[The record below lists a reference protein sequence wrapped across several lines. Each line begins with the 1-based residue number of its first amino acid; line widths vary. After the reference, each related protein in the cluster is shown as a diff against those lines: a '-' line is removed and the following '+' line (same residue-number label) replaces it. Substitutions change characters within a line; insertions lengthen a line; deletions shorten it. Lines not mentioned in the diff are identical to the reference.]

1 MMTLKASVAA
11 AILVGSIAAT
21 AGATYVA
28 TKATVAVNCPAPTAP
43 PPSADNRC
51 IPLVEPLPLNQGRK
65 W

>member
-1 MMTLKASVAA
+1 MTLKASVAA

-28 TKATVAVNCPAPTAP
+28 TKATVAVNCSASSATPPA
-43 PPSADNRC
+43 ADNRG
-51 IPLVEPLPLNQGRK
+51 IPLGEPLPLNQGRK